1 MRTAGWP
8 NMIDWTLNVGTIVQI
23 FVLAAG
29 ALTFVFAVKGDVST
43 VKVNIS
49 DIKEELKEL
58 RKVLT
63 TQVDHDGR
71 LSRAEKDIATLRDDI
86 KELRHGE
93 GFVFPLKPV
102 G

>member
-1 MRTAGWP
+1 
-8 NMIDWTLNVGTIVQI
+8 MIDWTLNVGTIVQ
-23 FVLAAG
+23 FVVIAVG
-29 ALTFVFAVKGDVST
+29 ALAFILSVKSDVSSVRVDIT
-43 VKVNIS
+43 

-71 LSRAEKDIATLRDDI
+71 LRRAEEDIRALNRDL